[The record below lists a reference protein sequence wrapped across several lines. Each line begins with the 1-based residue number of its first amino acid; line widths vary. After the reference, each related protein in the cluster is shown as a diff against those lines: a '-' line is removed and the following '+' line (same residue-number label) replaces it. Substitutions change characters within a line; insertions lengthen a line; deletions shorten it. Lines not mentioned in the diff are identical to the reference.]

1 MTDEI
6 QNTSSE
12 EVKDPELNPE
22 ELKAQS
28 DEYLSGWQRCRADF
42 SNYRRDEAER
52 LENTI
57 RFANEDLIKDLA
69 VTLGSFDL
77 ALQAMEKEGKID
89 QGVQMIR
96 NSLLDALAK
105 RGLEK
110 ITIMP
115 EEDYD
120 PALAEI
126 IAIVPSD
133 QKENTVVEVVEVG
146 YKLHGKVIRPARVK
160 VSKGK

>member
-6 QNTSSE
+6 RNTSSE

-77 ALQAMEKEGKID
+77 ALQAMENEGKID

-96 NSLLDALAK
+96 NSLLDALVK

-110 ITIMP
+110 IIIMP
-115 EEDYD
+115 EEDYN

-126 IAIVPSD
+126 IAVVPSD

>member
-77 ALQAMEKEGKID
+77 ALQAMENEGKID

-96 NSLLDALAK
+96 NSLLDALVK

-110 ITIMP
+110 IIIMP
-115 EEDYD
+115 EEDYN

-126 IAIVPSD
+126 IAVVPSD